1 MFNNDNF
8 QGGPHDQAVFL
19 YTPIYGTFRVEGF
32 VEFFYKPEIN
42 RNPYLPEYFL
52 EATLFTYSIEHYG
65 RCGLET
71 GFNSSLKAHDVWDY
85 CSILRR
91 YQGRTDF
98 ILEDYLFAYKKLEAE
113 NIKRLRDFEKW
124 RRRRK
129 RRVNND
135 LHQDDESIAFPPIK
149 WKTDKAS
156 RLLFVKGHD
165 DKTTIAN
172 VTVAIKV
179 MKSYYS
185 TMPVFS
191 AYGMPLVSAYLIKV
205 IIVLLD

>member
-1 MFNNDNF
+1 M
-8 QGGPHDQAVFL
+8 
-19 YTPIYGTFRVEGF
+19 
-32 VEFFYKPEIN
+32 
-42 RNPYLPEYFL
+42 
-52 EATLFTYSIEHYG
+52 
-65 RCGLET
+65 
-71 GFNSSLKAHDVWDY
+71 
-85 CSILRR
+85 
-91 YQGRTDF
+91 
-98 ILEDYLFAYKKLEAE
+98 
-113 NIKRLRDFEKW
+113 
-124 RRRRK
+124 
-129 RRVNND
+129 
-135 LHQDDESIAFPPIK
+135 HQDDESIAFPPIK

-205 IIVLLD
+205 INVLLDWFETFETDICFSLDFAIHFRFEWKFD